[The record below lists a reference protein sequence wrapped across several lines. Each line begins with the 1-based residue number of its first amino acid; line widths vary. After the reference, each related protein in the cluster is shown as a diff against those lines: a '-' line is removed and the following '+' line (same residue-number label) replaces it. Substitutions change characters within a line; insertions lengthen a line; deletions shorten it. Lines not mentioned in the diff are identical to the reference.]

1 MSGPGGAYTKR
12 DQRRESRKEQ
22 FQRRQLER
30 QRERER
36 QLRNQRIR
44 QGAIYGGVALAVILL
59 GALIFGL
66 IRNANSP
73 STSGGLQPANG
84 QPVDSIECQG
94 QEAFVMHDH
103 TALDLYVDGQQVE
116 VPAGVGIVAPP
127 PAVALASNGLTTCLY
142 ALHVHQG
149 EPNLVHIESP
159 VKKDYTVGQLFDI
172 WGQELTDTSF
182 LGHPI
187 DAQHKL
193 TIEVYDESGK
203 LVQTYSGKPRDLVFD
218 NRHTFVYKYN
228 SPDVKPALF
237 DWSKF

>member
-1 MSGPGGAYTKR
+1 MSGPGGTNTKR

-44 QGAIYGGVALAVILL
+44 QWAIYGGVALAVILL

-66 IRNANSP
+66 IRNANTP
-73 STSGGLQPANG
+73 ATTGALQPANG
-84 QPVDSIECQG
+84 QTVDGIECQASEG
-94 QEAFVMHDH
+94 AVIHNH
-103 TALDLYVDGQQVE
+103 TALDLYVDGQQVT

-127 PAVALASNGLTTCLY
+127 PNVALASNGLTACLY
-142 ALHVHQG
+142 ALHVHAG

-159 VKKDYTVGQLFDI
+159 VNKTYTVGELFDI
-172 WGQELTDTSF
+172 WGQDLTDTNF
-182 LGHPI
+182 MGHPI

-203 LVQTYSGKPRDLVFD
+203 LVQTYTGKPRDLAFN
-218 NRHTFVYKYN
+218 NRQTYVYKYN
-228 SPDVKPALF
+228 SPDVKPALY

>member
-1 MSGPGGAYTKR
+1 MSGPGGANTKR
-12 DQRRESRKEQ
+12 DQRRESRKQQ

-44 QGAIYGGVALAVILL
+44 QWAIYGGVALAVILVA
-59 GALIFGL
+59 ALIFSV
-66 IRNANSP
+66 IRNSG
-73 STSGGLQPANG
+73 STSSSGGLQPASG
-84 QPVDSIECQG
+84 QAVDGIECQAN
-94 QEAFVMHDH
+94 EAFVMHDH
-103 TALDLYVDGQQVE
+103 TALDLYVDGAQVS

-127 PAVALASNGLTTCLY
+127 PTVAQASSGLTTCLY

-159 VKKDYTVGQLFDI
+159 VKKSYTVGELFDI
-172 WGQELTDTSF
+172 WGKQLTDTSF
-182 LGHPI
+182 MGHPI

-203 LVQTYSGKPRDLVFD
+203 LVQTYTGKPRDLAFTNRQTIVF
-218 NRHTFVYKYN
+218 KYN
-228 SPDVKPALF
+228 SPNVKPALF

>member
-1 MSGPGGAYTKR
+1 MSGPGGTNTKR

-44 QGAIYGGVALAVILL
+44 RGAIYGGVALAVILL
-59 GALIFGL
+59 GALIFGI
-66 IRNANSP
+66 IRNANTP
-73 STSGGLQPANG
+73 ATTGALQPASG
-84 QPVDSIECQG
+84 QTVDGIECQTSEG
-94 QEAFVMHDH
+94 AVIHNH
-103 TALDLYVDGQQVE
+103 TALDLYVDGKQVT

-127 PAVALASNGLTTCLY
+127 PNVALASNGLTACLY
-142 ALHVHQG
+142 ALHVHDG
-149 EPNLVHIESP
+149 EPNLIHIESP
-159 VKKDYTVGQLFDI
+159 VNKAYTVGELFDI

-182 LGHPI
+182 MGHPI

-203 LVQTYSGKPRDLVFD
+203 LVQTYTGKPRDLAFN
-218 NRHTFVYKYN
+218 NRQTYVYKYN
-228 SPDVKPALF
+228 SPDVKPALY

>member
-44 QGAIYGGVALAVILL
+44 QWSIYGGVALAVILL

-66 IRNANSP
+66 IHNANSP
-73 STSGGLQPANG
+73 STSGGLQPASG
-84 QPVDSIECQG
+84 QKVDGIECQAN
-94 QEAFVMHDH
+94 EAFVMHDH
-103 TALDLYVDGQQVE
+103 TALDLYVNGAQVN
-116 VPAGVGIVAPP
+116 VPEGTGIVAPP
-127 PAVALASNGLTTCLY
+127 PNVAQASNGLTTCLY

-149 EPNLVHIESP
+149 EPNLIHIESP
-159 VKKDYTVGQLFDI
+159 VKKSYTVGQLFDI

-182 LGHPI
+182 MGHPI

-203 LVQTYSGKPRDLVFD
+203 LVQTYTGKPRDLAFS
-218 NRHTFVYKYN
+218 NRQTFVFKYD
-228 SPDVKPALF
+228 SPNVKPALF

>member
-22 FQRRQLER
+22 FQRRQVER

-44 QGAIYGGVALAVILL
+44 QWSIYGGVALAVILL
-59 GALIFGL
+59 GALIFSV
-66 IRNANSP
+66 IRNNNSP

-84 QPVDSIECQG
+84 QAVDGIECQS
-94 QEAFVMHDH
+94 QEGAVIHDH
-103 TALDLYVDGQQVE
+103 TALDLYVNGAQIS
-116 VPAGVGIVAPP
+116 VPAGVGIVAPAP
-127 PAVALASNGLTTCLY
+127 NVALASNGLTTCLY
-142 ALHVHQG
+142 ALHVHDG
-149 EPNLVHIESP
+149 EPNLIHVESP
-159 VKKDYTVGQLFDI
+159 VKKTYTVGELFDI

-182 LGHPI
+182 MGHPL
-187 DAQHKL
+187 DAEHKL

-203 LVQTYSGKPRDLVFD
+203 LVQTYTGKPRDLAFS
-218 NRHTFVYKYN
+218 NRQTFVFKYD
-228 SPDVKPALF
+228 SPNVKPALF

>member
-44 QGAIYGGVALAVILL
+44 QWAIYGGVALAVILL
-59 GALIFGL
+59 GALIFGI
-66 IRNANSP
+66 IRNANTP
-73 STSGGLQPANG
+73 ATTGALQPANG
-84 QPVDSIECQG
+84 QTVDGIECQAN
-94 QEAFVMHDH
+94 EAFVMHDH
-103 TALDLYVDGQQVE
+103 TALDLYVDGKQVT
-116 VPAGVGIVAPP
+116 VPAGVGIVQ
-127 PAVALASNGLTTCLY
+127 NGLSSCLY
-142 ALHVHQG
+142 ALHVHDG
-149 EPNLVHIESP
+149 EPNLIHIESP
-159 VKKDYTVGQLFDI
+159 IKKEYTVGQLFDI

-193 TIEVYDESGK
+193 TIEVYDENGK
-203 LVQTYSGKPRDLVFD
+203 LVQTYTGKPRDLAFN
-218 NRHTFVYKYN
+218 NRQTYVYKYN
-228 SPDVKPALF
+228 SADVKPALF

>member
-44 QGAIYGGVALAVILL
+44 QWAIYGGVALAVILL

-73 STSGGLQPANG
+73 STTGGLQPANG
-84 QPVDSIECQG
+84 QPVDGIECQANEG
-94 QEAFVMHDH
+94 AVIHNH

-127 PAVALASNGLTTCLY
+127 PNVALASNGLTACLY
-142 ALHVHQG
+142 ALHVHDG
-149 EPNLVHIESP
+149 RAEPGPHRVASPEDVHRRRALRHLGTG
-159 VKKDYTVGQLFDI
+159 VDRHQLP
-172 WGQELTDTSF
+172 G
-182 LGHPI
+182 
-187 DAQHKL
+187 
-193 TIEVYDESGK
+193 
-203 LVQTYSGKPRDLVFD
+203 
-218 NRHTFVYKYN
+218 
-228 SPDVKPALF
+228 SPDRRAAQA
-237 DWSKF
+237 DD